1 MRAYRTLAVVVL
13 GACFAS
19 ASPLRAEDF
28 FPFSVWYSG
37 GKARAPMLEPVDE
50 TSRERWRTDLERI
63 KRLGF
68 NTVRTWVEWTA
79 NEPREGEYDF
89 SNLELLAELAGE
101 VGLKLFL
108 QVYVDSAPDWV
119 GDRWADARFVAQ
131 SGAVVPSQSAPGFCF
146 DHGEVR
152 EKILDYYRRVARVAS
167 RYPNFIGWDLWSE
180 PHIINW
186 AIIDYVPNATFCYCP
201 SSIRRFRDWL
211 RGKYGS
217 LESLNRA
224 WYRTFTDWEQVEP
237 PRFGTILSYTDFI
250 DWRVFVREKLAEDLR
265 LRHEAVKS
273 VDPTRVTTSHAAV
286 PGLFTSP
293 LMGVGSPDDWLMAE
307 AADYWGTSIYPKHSF
322 PERHWSLLTLTSL
335 MDFARSSGRHKPGF
349 YVGELQA
356 GLGIRGTVVGD
367 PVTAEDQ
374 RLWVLGMLSRGARA
388 INVYAYYP
396 MSSGYEAGGYGLIEL
411 DGRVTPRAEA
421 LGGLAAMVDRNR
433 ELILAASPPASEVA
447 VVYNPLAYLVG
458 GEQHLSPA
466 GAVRESLQGIYR
478 AFWRRNIP
486 VDFIHLREVE
496 AERLEG
502 YKVLFL
508 PYPLMLTEAS
518 ADGLKRFVR
527 NGGTLVTEARCGWN
541 DDRGFSQDV
550 IPGFGLDEVFG
561 VREGRLKMEDSVE
574 ILLTDLG
581 ARFVSRPAGTVARGV
596 GIRGDFQTY
605 PGTEVLAE
613 FRDGAP
619 AMTSRSFGAGRAI
632 VAGTFLGM
640 ANGRRPDEATEEVF
654 AAAARSA
661 GVSPLF
667 GLELPLSERPVEV
680 RVLESPERKIVF
692 LFNHGDDPASVELP
706 FGKLVDLETGEEI
719 EGGELILAG
728 AQIRVLVTPAE
739 GP

>member
-1 MRAYRTLAVVVL
+1 MRAYRTLAIAVL
-13 GACFAS
+13 GASLAS
-19 ASPLRAEDF
+19 ANPLRAEDF

-50 TSRERWRTDLERI
+50 GSRERWRADLEQI

-79 NEPREGEYDF
+79 SEPRPGEYDF
-89 SNLELLAELAGE
+89 SNLELLAELAQE
-101 VGLKLFL
+101 VGLKLFI

-131 SGAVVPSQSAPGFCF
+131 SGAVIPSQAAPGFCF
-146 DHGEVR
+146 DHGEVQA
-152 EKILDYYRRVARVAS
+152 KILDFYRRVARVAT

-201 SSIRRFRDWL
+201 SSIRRFRRWL
-211 RGKYGS
+211 EAKYGD
-217 LESLNRA
+217 LEGLNRA

-237 PRFGTILSYTDFI
+237 PRFGTILSYTDFV
-250 DWRVFVREKLAEDLR
+250 DWRLYVREKLAEDLR
-265 LRHEAVKS
+265 LRHEAVKG
-273 VDPTRVTTSHAAV
+273 VDPTKVTTSHAAV

-322 PERHWSLLTLTSL
+322 PARHWSLLTLTSL

-356 GLGIRGTVVGD
+356 GMGIRGTVVGN

-374 RLWVLGMLSRGARA
+374 RLWALGMLSRGARA

-411 DGRVTPRAEA
+411 DGTVTPRAEA
-421 LGGLAAMVDRNR
+421 LGRLASMVDRNR
-433 ELILAASPPASEVA
+433 ELFLSARPSAAEVA
-447 VVYNPLAYLVG
+447 VVYNPLTYLVG

-478 AFWRRNIP
+478 AFWRRNVP
-486 VDFIHLREVE
+486 VDFVHLREIE
-496 AERLEG
+496 AGELDG

-518 ADGLKRFVR
+518 AEGLKRFVR
-527 NGGTLVTEARCGWN
+527 DGGTLVTEARCGWN
-541 DDRGFSQDV
+541 DDRGFSQDI
-550 IPGFGLDEVFG
+550 IPGFGLDDVFG
-561 VREGRLKMEDSVE
+561 VREGRLKMEESVE
-574 ILLTDLG
+574 LALTEAG
-581 ARFVSRPAGTVARGV
+581 TRFASQPAGTVVRGI
-596 GIRGDFQTY
+596 GIRGNLQPY
-605 PGTEVLAE
+605 PGTEVLGE
-613 FRDGAP
+613 FRDGAV
-619 AMTSRSFGAGRAI
+619 AMTSRSFGDGRAI

-640 ANGRRPDEATEEVF
+640 ANGQQPDEATEELF

-661 GVSPLF
+661 GVKPVL
-667 GLELPLSERPVEV
+667 GLELPLTDLPVEV
-680 RVLESPERKIVF
+680 RLLESAAGKLVF
-692 LFNHGDDPASVELP
+692 LFNHRDEPATVDLP
-706 FGKLVDLETGEEI
+706 FERLTDLETGEE
-719 EGGELILAG
+719 LAG
-728 AQIRVLVTPAE
+728 DGLTLPLGQIRVLLAP
-739 GP
+739 